1 MALFGF
7 RKKNDTTRVEAD
19 KKNIPTVEYANFE
32 QAMIKAVN
40 IGAKD
45 TKIVTVRF
53 DDQDSID
60 LTVSGEYI
68 KYATDFND
76 TKVLSRLQ
84 WVSDEVMSPTEK
96 ENVREIVNTSPFFT
110 AMKKIKNELSAETAT
125 IVFDAYN
132 NNTVNVIE
140 AADRKNVTRTESDWT
155 LKDDSRTINDYEEF
169 SLHIAEINKLLE
181 NRKELFKKAV
191 QFLDGNDFSDISVHS
206 TELTDYSKAVT
217 DEERLILAAAAANS
231 SLTEIEENSVGFD
244 WIKVL
249 NTIESLMWKSFIKV
263 NMPAEDEDIP
273 EMELSTDDFNKFLAG
288 EEEDDGWRFELPPTD
303 PNDDGGFGYENDGYT
318 EGLNINLREAIQYMI
333 DEANV
338 AADTAEELIGL
349 VKYNEDLENSVRE
362 LEKLIYQARTEYDNN
377 FGDYQDLAV
386 QKITEEVTEVEETVN
401 NGEIENGRNASNQQF
416 FSLEKLESERAVINE
431 MRRKVLTQLLNLV
444 SGIAGVDSG
453 EAIRLIEAKL
463 YGIETVVNTAFYDK
477 KDDEFERH
485 NVDDALTLKSYDYD
499 ETPMFFNIVEKFGYN
514 PFE

>member
-7 RKKNDTTRVEAD
+7 RRKNDTIGVEAD
-19 KKNIPTVEYANFE
+19 KKNIPAVEYADFE

-53 DDQDSID
+53 EGKDSIE

-110 AMKKIKNELSAETAT
+110 AMQKIKNELSAETAAV
-125 IVFDAYN
+125 VFNAYN
-132 NNTVNVIE
+132 NNTINIME
-140 AADRKNVTRTESDWT
+140 AADRKSITRTESDWT
-155 LKDDSRTINDYEEF
+155 LKDDSRIINAYDEF
-169 SLHIAEINKLLE
+169 SLHITEISKLAE
-181 NRKELFKKAV
+181 NRKELFKKAI
-191 QFLDGNDFSDISVHS
+191 QFLDGNDFSDISVHT

-217 DEERLILAAAAANS
+217 DEERLVLAAAEANS

-263 NMPAEDEDIP
+263 NMPADDEDIP

-288 EEEDDGWRFELPPTD
+288 EEDDGWRFEIPPTD

-318 EGLNINLREAIQYMI
+318 EGLNINLREAIQYMM

-338 AADTAEELIGL
+338 AADMAEEIIGQ
-349 VKYNEDLENSVRE
+349 VKYNEDLENSVRD
-362 LEKLIYQARTEYDNN
+362 LERLIYQARTEYDNH

-386 QKITEEVTEVEETVN
+386 QKITEEVTEVEETVD

-431 MRRKVLTQLLNLV
+431 MRYKVLTQLLNLV

-453 EAIRLIEAKL
+453 EAIRLIKAKL
-463 YGIETVVNTAFYDK
+463 HGIETVVNTALYDN

-485 NVDDALTLKSYDYD
+485 NVDDALLKNYDYD